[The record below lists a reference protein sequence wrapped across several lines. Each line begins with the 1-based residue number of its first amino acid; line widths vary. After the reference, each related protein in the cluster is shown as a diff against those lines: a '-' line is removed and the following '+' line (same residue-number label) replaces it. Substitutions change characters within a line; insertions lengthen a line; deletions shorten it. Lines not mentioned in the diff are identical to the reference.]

1 MYEPF
6 QPKYFDIEVYGP
18 SGPRLLAGGPSC
30 DGCESF
36 ARRDTIAAP
45 LIHMY
50 ILVGVQ
56 AETCKLDKQRPL
68 LQRHLLGDHPVAT

>member
-1 MYEPF
+1 MGVKVLY
-6 QPKYFDIEVYGP
+6 
-18 SGPRLLAGGPSC
+18 
-30 DGCESF
+30 
-36 ARRDTIAAP
+36 DTIAAP